1 MNAILRHALEMA
13 ENKLAVER
21 EHVAAAVVRCITNDD
36 DLIEDYAESVDAGV
50 EAAMEDI
57 DEATLS
63 DLSDAISEAARAD
76 VEAQAKRLAL
86 LMIRDFAARGGQE
99 MDVPF

>member
-1 MNAILRHALEMA
+1 MDAIIRQALEMA

-50 EAAMEDI
+50 EAAIEESDG
-57 DEATLS
+57 ANLS
-63 DLSDAISEAARAD
+63 GLNRAITETASAE
-76 VEAQAKRLAL
+76 VKAQAKLLVLRL
-86 LMIRDFAARGGQE
+86 IRDLAARSGQE
-99 MDVPF
+99 MDLPF